1 MTGSGLES
9 GVYAF
14 VAREQLGLRGRG
26 VASAQGFG
34 SWVSEP
40 EDPVLVVVAAMAPWD
55 GRFKPGL
62 QELGLE
68 AVLGSDS
75 RAGAIT
81 RPSRERGCI
90 KPGLRDEDS
99 RRRGPTPV
107 PEHQGL
113 RGRGPWIASIEK

>member
-1 MTGSGLES
+1 MTGAGLEP

-40 EDPVLVVVAAMAPWD
+40 KDPVLVVAAAMALWD

-62 QELGLE
+62 RELDLE
-68 AVLGSDS
+68 VVLGSDS

-81 RPSRERGCI
+81 KPSRERGGI
-90 KPGLRDEDS
+90 KPGLRDEES
-99 RRRGPTPV
+99 RRRGPTPA

-113 RGRGPWIASIEK
+113 RGRGPWTASIEK